1 MDPTTETALTSAAT
15 PITRPS
21 PTETQ
26 DEIDVDAIVLRNDL
40 RLYLREAWH
49 VVEPSTVYLENSL
62 RPFHRRRTDRV
73 HTIDRRDKPTVAQSG
88 PRSRIGRRFQRN
100 RGHG

>member
-1 MDPTTETALTSAAT
+1 MDPTTETALTSATT

-40 RLYLREAWH
+40 RLYIREAW
-49 VVEPSTVYLENSL
+49 
-62 RPFHRRRTDRV
+62 
-73 HTIDRRDKPTVAQSG
+73 
-88 PRSRIGRRFQRN
+88 
-100 RGHG
+100 